1 MNISFS
7 FEHLFPA
14 ESRAG
19 RHIETLVRRF
29 QERGHQVSVVTT
41 ACDEPIDP
49 EGIEILR
56 LRESPGA
63 KGHGRSDTLLGK
75 AITKFLKAQDVD
87 VHFCEGLTPLSAVAV
102 KAAER
107 AGAKTVIRVLADAS
121 GVVMGIGGDRK
132 LAPSAL
138 KKRVSTMLRYANVAA
153 ASSPRCAELL
163 KEYYDGET
171 RVVEKCVDLSV
182 CNPDRVQ
189 PTDID
194 MLREKFAIGDR
205 TAIIYSREEMRAE
218 TISGTIPFMRE
229 LQAARPG
236 IVFLIAGRV
245 EGAAELEK
253 EIKEAGLG
261 DAYRLLG
268 DLSQRD
274 LFAAYA
280 TSALYFAP
288 HDSRAS
294 ESELLEAMAMNC
306 PIACDASK
314 AETTARLVEES
325 GALVLPDGDDAAAA
339 QALLALLD
347 DPARLAATKE
357 KARAAASAKDIER
370 GLNEVQHLFEELLEL
385 PLTDFSKP
393 LERPTPKPRKAR
405 PVEDEDD
412 DLALDDE
419 VESDEDEVEQDAA
432 EESADDEGVE
442 DDGPAAEAGT
452 EAKAAHEDRRERRR
466 RRRRVREH
474 DAEPEVEETEEAP
487 ARAPARVADD
497 RDSGEDDDLDQV
509 DDEADDEAV
518 DDQDGG
524 DEGGR
529 RRRRRRRRRRLRH
542 EDEIAAAAE
551 AEAGEGGATETE
563 EPAQSEEDFLAE
575 SAKRLRE
582 LDPKLTLR
590 DLLPFLR
597 PPKQVYVMS
606 MASANGQHRAGDA
619 MFEAFKTVDQNLKV
633 KQINIAEYLNQSYDP
648 AEIDRLIDAEYREG
662 RRSSLALLER
672 IDLEPQEPANAAQND
687 DDDQDPEA
695 EQPMEEQERAT
706 SPEATVDQP
715 IPDKIFSSRLRS
727 LILDK
732 RPHQVILT
740 HYLPVH
746 YIAALKREHQLRMRI
761 AVVITEYDLH
771 PYWIAEGVDQYLASS
786 EKVRYKLLRAGVP
799 SSIIDVVGIPVHP
812 RFDSDLDRERIR
824 RDLGVRS
831 NAPTILMRPGGLGTT
846 ERIMEV
852 IKQITSVGYAFNL
865 LVLGGRNEA
874 LVKAVNGMKSPRG
887 VNLKA
892 FGFVENIHEV
902 MGVADL
908 LITRAVGHTV
918 AEAFASGLP
927 MLLIRPETMA
937 EERTVDWFVERGV
950 AMKAHDSL
958 DLEWLLTDLLR
969 QQGRTLREMRNRTM
983 GSGRPRSGAAALG
996 VDKICRLLN

>member
-14 ESRAG
+14 ENRAG

-29 QERGHQVSVVTT
+29 QERGHKVSVVTT
-41 ACDEPIDP
+41 ACENPVDP
-49 EGIEILR
+49 EGVEILR
-56 LRESPGA
+56 LREAPGA

-75 AITKFLKAQDVD
+75 AITKFLKGQDVD
-87 VHFCEGLTPLSAVAV
+87 VHFCEGLTPLSAVTV

-107 AGAKTVIRVLADAS
+107 AGAKTVIRVLSDAS
-121 GVVMGIGGDRK
+121 GVVVGIGGDRK
-132 LAPSAL
+132 LTPSAL
-138 KKRVSTMLRYANVAA
+138 KKRVSTMLRYANIAA
-153 ASSPRCAELL
+153 ASSERCAELL
-163 KEYYDGET
+163 QDFHDGEI
-171 RVVEKCVDLSV
+171 RVIEKCVDLAV

-189 PTDID
+189 DTDVD
-194 MLREKFAIGDR
+194 MLREKFGIADR
-205 TAIIYSREEMRAE
+205 PTMIYAREEMRAE
-218 TISGTIPFMRE
+218 TISSTIPLMKKLAETRPE
-229 LQAARPG
+229 LTLL
-236 IVFLIAGRV
+236 VAGRIEDV
-245 EGAAELEK
+245 EDLEK
-253 EIKEAGLG
+253 EIKAAGLENS
-261 DAYRLLG
+261 YRLLG
-268 DLSQRD
+268 ELSQRD
-274 LFAAYA
+274 LFAAYCA
-280 TSALYFAP
+280 SKVYLAP

-314 AETTARLVEES
+314 AETTSRLIEDSE
-325 GALVLPDGDDAAAA
+325 ALVFPVDDDDKAAEAI
-339 QALLALLD
+339 LALID
-347 DPARLAATKE
+347 DEKRLATLRK
-357 KARAAASAKDIER
+357 KAREIAASKDIEK
-370 GLNEVQHLFEELLEL
+370 GLNEVQHLFEHLLEL

-393 LERPTPKPRKAR
+393 LPKPEPRAAR
-405 PVEDEDD
+405 VVEKP
-412 DLALDDE
+412 
-419 VESDEDEVEQDAA
+419 
-432 EESADDEGVE
+432 E
-442 DDGPAAEAGT
+442 DDGDADPDEADSEDEGDSPGEGDPEGERSRGEET
-452 EAKAAHEDRRERRR
+452 EDRRERRR
-466 RRRRVREH
+466 RRRRPQKDREEG
-474 DAEPEVEETEEAP
+474 DEDDSEAP
-487 ARAPARVADD
+487 ARREPRAAPAARGDDESDDESDGADD
-497 RDSGEDDDLDQV
+497 AADSGASAADKSR
-509 DDEADDEAV
+509 DDE
-518 DDQDGG
+518 
-524 DEGGR
+524 DEGTR

-542 EDEIAAAAE
+542 DEEEGEAREGGPEDGE
-551 AEAGEGGATETE
+551 AEAGAGES
-563 EPAQSEEDFLAE
+563 PAERGQSEEEFLSE
-575 SAKRLRE
+575 SSKRLRE

-597 PPKQVYVMS
+597 PPKQVLVMS

-619 MFEAFKTVDQNLKV
+619 MFEAFRTVDQNLKV
-633 KQINIAEYLNQSYDP
+633 KQVNIAEYLNQSYDP

-662 RRSSLALLER
+662 KRASRALLEHF
-672 IDLEPQEPANAAQND
+672 DPEPQEAVRAAAGD
-687 DDDQDPEA
+687 DDDDPEA
-695 EQPMEEQERAT
+695 ETTPEEKARAT

-715 IPDKIFSSRLRS
+715 IPDKIFSARLRS

-746 YIAALKREHQLRMRI
+746 YVAALKREHDLRMRI
-761 AVVITEYDLH
+761 AVAITEYDLH

-799 SSIIDVVGIPVHP
+799 SSIVDVVGIPVHP
-812 RFDSDLDRERIR
+812 RFDTELDRDRIR
-824 RDLGVRS
+824 RELGIRS
-831 NAPTILMRPGGLGTT
+831 NNPTILMRPGGIGPT

-852 IKQITSVGYAFNL
+852 IEQITSVGYAFNL

-874 LVKAVNGMKSPRG
+874 LVKAVNGLKTPRG

-927 MLLIRPETMA
+927 MLLLRPETMA

-969 QQGRTLREMRNRTM
+969 QQGRALREMRNRTQ
-983 GSGRPRSGAAALG
+983 GSGRPRSGAATLS
-996 VDKICRLLN
+996 VETICRMLN